1 MRVGLLTRLVG
12 SVAVA
17 IGAASILAPPFAA
30 LLQVFWIG
38 AMAIMLLGESAQTPP
53 AWKLGRPVSW
63 REVAATGA
71 SQHEDPKDFEKP
83 GE

>member
-1 MRVGLLTRLVG
+1 
-12 SVAVA
+12 
-17 IGAASILAPPFAA
+17 